1 MRGYFSR
8 FGLLIV
14 VAVLSC
20 SALAAADK
28 LAELQAKFDRETKEV
43 AKAKLLEKLGDAQ
56 FAAAREIGH
65 QGDYS
70 SAGQMLEKY
79 RDNARACVEAL
90 IKQQPDAERH
100 PNGFRQAEISLRRGI
115 REVDEMM
122 LVAPDVY
129 RPPLQQVR
137 ADLISFDDELLHALF
152 PRRQEPPPA
161 RPPASPPAEEKNP

>member
-1 MRGYFSR
+1 
-8 FGLLIV
+8 LLIIA
-14 VAVLSC
+14 VALTN
-20 SALAAADK
+20 SALAADK
-28 LAELQAKFDRETKEV
+28 LAELQARFDRESKAV

-70 SAGQMLEKY
+70 TAGQTLEKF

-100 PNGFRQAEISLRRGI
+100 PNGFRQAEMSLRRGI

-129 RPPLQQVR
+129 RPPLQAVR
-137 ADLISFDDELLHALF
+137 EDLIRFDDELLHALF
-152 PRRQEPPPA
+152 PRRPEPPPA
-161 RPPASPPAEEKNP
+161 HPVEPRGDPPANPPAGEKNP